1 MKKIFLLLFLFWG
14 AIQAQGAEEENKVA
28 LSLVADVES
37 IQPGTPFQVG
47 IYLQIEPGW
56 HTYYKEP
63 GEAGA
68 PPEFVWNLPAGFSV
82 GELQWPKP
90 LTLVEPGNIR
100 VNAYKKELFLW
111 AILIPPQKIS
121 DKEVKIQ
128 LQAKWLV
135 CEELC
140 IPESG
145 EAELTL
151 PVLASLPVA
160 ANQTLFQKFQHKNS
174 IEFDFRILKF
184 LFFAFIGGLILNV
197 MPCVLPVISLKVLSF
212 VKMAHQSRR
221 GMATLGLAF
230 TAGVIASFLFL
241 ATLVVVF
248 KQLGEE
254 IGWGFQFQ
262 HPEFVIVLTAIIFV
276 LGLSLAG
283 VFELTLSV
291 PQKGNALT
299 RKEGIGGAFFHGVL
313 ATILATPCTA
323 PFVGV
328 TIGFAFS
335 TSSSNVFLIFLA
347 MGLGLA
353 FPFLMLA
360 LNPAWTR
367 FVPKPGAWMNR
378 FKQAMAFLLFA
389 TVVWLLW
396 VLGRQSGMEG
406 VIWTLAFLLCLAV
419 MAWVWGEV
427 QFLERRKKIF
437 WGLGLLLLLL
447 ATQKIFI
454 QPLLYL
460 KRPGEAE
467 LISQE
472 KIQWVKYD
480 PQQFQQLLKEQKPIF
495 LDFTADWCLTCKINE
510 KRVLSRPDVAQRFR
524 ELNIVP
530 IKLDWTFR
538 DPEVSELLKSFGRFG
553 VPLYVYY
560 PQGEKLK
567 PILLPEVLT
576 KKSLFEALKQPSEES
591 K

>member
-1 MKKIFLLLFLFWG
+1 MKKFFLLLFLFLS
-14 AIQAQGAEEENKVA
+14 AIQAGAVEEESKVQ
-28 LSLVADVES
+28 LSLVADAASV
-37 IQPGTPFQVG
+37 QPGTPFKVG
-47 IYLQIEPGW
+47 IYFQIEPGW

-68 PPEFVWNLPAGFSV
+68 PPEFVWDLPAGFEV

-90 LTLVEPGNIR
+90 LTLIEPGNIR

-111 AILIPPQKIS
+111 ATVIPSKEIS
-121 DKEVKIQ
+121 AKEVQIQ

-135 CEELC
+135 CAELC

-145 EAELTL
+145 KVELTL
-151 PVLASLPVA
+151 PVLSSVPFA
-160 ANQTLFQKFQHKNS
+160 ANQTLFQKFQTKAAV
-174 IEFDFRILKF
+174 DFRILKF

-197 MPCVLPVISLKVLSF
+197 MPCVLPVISLKILSF
-212 VKMAHQSRR
+212 VKMAHQSRKA
-221 GMATLGLAF
+221 MAALGVAF

-241 ATLVVVF
+241 ASMVVVF
-248 KQLGEE
+248 KRLGEE

-262 HPEFVIVLTAIIFV
+262 HPEFVIALAAIVFL

-291 PQKGNALT
+291 PKKGGALAQ
-299 RKEGIGGAFFHGVL
+299 KEGLGGAFFHGIL

-328 TIGFAFS
+328 TVGFAFS
-335 TSSSNVFLIFLA
+335 TSSANVFLIFLA

-360 LNPAWTR
+360 LNPGWTR
-367 FVPKPGAWMNR
+367 FVPKPGPWMNY
-378 FKQAMAFLLFA
+378 FKQLMAFLLFA
-389 TVVWLLW
+389 TVIWLLW
-396 VLGRQSGMEG
+396 VLGRQSGVEG
-406 VIWTLAFLLCLAV
+406 VIWVLAFLLCLALV
-419 MAWVWGEV
+419 AWLWGEI

-437 WGLGLLLLLL
+437 WGLGLILFLL

-454 QPLLYL
+454 QPIVYL
-460 KRPGEAE
+460 KSPAE
-467 LISQE
+467 TESLSRG
-472 KIQWVKYD
+472 KIPWLKYN
-480 PQQFQQLLKEQKPIF
+480 PQQFQQFLKEGKPVF

-510 KRVLSRPDVAQRFR
+510 KRVLSRSDVAQRFR

-538 DPEVSELLKSFGRFG
+538 DPEVSEMLKSFGRFG

-560 PQGEKLK
+560 PNGEKSE

-576 KKSLFEALKQPSEES
+576 KKSLFEALQSTK
-591 K
+591 